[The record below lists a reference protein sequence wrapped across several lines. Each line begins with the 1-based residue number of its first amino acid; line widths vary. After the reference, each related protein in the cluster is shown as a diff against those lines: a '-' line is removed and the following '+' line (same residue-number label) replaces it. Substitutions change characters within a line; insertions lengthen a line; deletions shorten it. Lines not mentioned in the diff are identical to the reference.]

1 MEYVEFLSYQ
11 TFKIKTMKNLTQWR
25 STLIGL
31 IALVVPVLVIAGWIS
46 AEQEVPLISN
56 LGNVVEAIFGLAGAI
71 GGLWAVFR
79 LNDEED

>member
-1 MEYVEFLSYQ
+1 MEFLSYQ
-11 TFKIKTMKNLTQWR
+11 TFKIKIMKNLTQWR

>member
-1 MEYVEFLSYQ
+1 MEFLSYQ
-11 TFKIKTMKNLTQWR
+11 TFKIKTMENLTQWR

-71 GGLWAVFR
+71 GGLWAVFH